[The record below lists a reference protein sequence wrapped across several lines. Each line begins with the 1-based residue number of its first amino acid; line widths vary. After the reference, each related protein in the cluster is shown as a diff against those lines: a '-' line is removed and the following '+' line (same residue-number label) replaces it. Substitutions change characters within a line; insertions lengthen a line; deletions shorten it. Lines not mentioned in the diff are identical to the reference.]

1 MVVISLTLQNLQLF
15 FSENTSVRSQ
25 VEMFQIISKIFF
37 FIVLPNAVNIIYQIK
52 ENVKTACFLLRF
64 FLKYTKGHSIF

>member
-25 VEMFQIISKIFF
+25 FERFQIISKIFLLY
-37 FIVLPNAVNIIYQIK
+37 IYIYIMYYIYINI
-52 ENVKTACFLLRF
+52 
-64 FLKYTKGHSIF
+64 

>member
-25 VEMFQIISKIFF
+25 VEMFQIISKIFLLY
-37 FIVLPNAVNIIYQIK
+37 IYIYNILYI
-52 ENVKTACFLLRF
+52 
-64 FLKYTKGHSIF
+64 